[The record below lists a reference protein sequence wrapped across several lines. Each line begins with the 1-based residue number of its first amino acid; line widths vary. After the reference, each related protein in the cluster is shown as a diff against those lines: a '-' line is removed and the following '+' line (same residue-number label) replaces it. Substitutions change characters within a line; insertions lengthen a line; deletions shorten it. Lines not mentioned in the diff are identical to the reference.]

1 MNKMNPSKIDLY
13 QAAFGNEE
21 VAYSQMIC
29 KKIQQ
34 KAVKKVMTKSFAKVN
49 NDELEF
55 NKELKEERF
64 KTEVN
69 T

>member
-1 MNKMNPSKIDLY
+1 
-13 QAAFGNEE
+13 
-21 VAYSQMIC
+21 MIC